1 MGKPRNNNRATISCN
16 DGIIF
21 FFLYK
26 MLLCCCR
33 QTREVKI
40 NLWILLWQLPTWVY
54 KSCLASTWAELS
66 RSWLGKIKRI
76 WGSFPAFALVY
87 THNPCMSQTKKNK
100 GKVHL
105 WLYRPQHPYTS
116 RQVAF
121 HFSWVWSKL
130 MCLFISCSC
139 RLDSTACR
147 EAESEPSVIMRCRLP
162 ERPSCTS
169 SLMTSSSTRTA
180 AAAASGVCTGPGG
193 SPRTKR

>member
-1 MGKPRNNNRATISCN
+1 MMELL
-16 DGIIF
+16 F
-21 FFLYK
+21 FFVQDAF
-26 MLLCCCR
+26 MLL
-33 QTREVKI
+33 QTNKGGENQSVDSAVAAPNMSLQIMFGLYVSRAVSFLAWKDKENMRI
-40 NLWILLWQLPTWVY
+40 PPCFCIGLYSQSLLEPN
-54 KSCLASTWAELS
+54 K
-66 RSWLGKIKRI
+66 
-76 WGSFPAFALVY
+76 
-87 THNPCMSQTKKNK
+87 KKNK

-169 SLMTSSSTRTA
+169 SSMTSSSTRTA